1 MELEVME
8 LRDSSSSV
16 VIAKKVKTT
25 ALVSLFSS
33 HVTATDIEDYL
44 K

>member
-1 MELEVME
+1 MQ

-16 VIAKKVKTT
+16 IIAKKVKTK
-25 ALVSLFSS
+25 AQVSLFSS
-33 HVTATDIEDYL
+33 HVTATDIENYL